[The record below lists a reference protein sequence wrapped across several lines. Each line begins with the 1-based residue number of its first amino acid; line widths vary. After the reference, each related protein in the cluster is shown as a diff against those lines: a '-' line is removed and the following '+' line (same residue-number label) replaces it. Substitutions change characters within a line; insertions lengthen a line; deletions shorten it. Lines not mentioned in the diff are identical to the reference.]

1 MELGLRETKKL
12 QTQRE
17 IWETAIRMFVER
29 DFDDVSVA
37 EIAAAVQVS
46 RKTVF
51 NYFATKEDIV
61 VSPMEAHVEDP
72 AVVVRE
78 RAPGETAVAALR
90 RDYLDL
96 LARRDASVG
105 LSDAPHVLAVMR
117 LILSTPTLT
126 TRAYAFHER
135 ARELLAR
142 ELAVQSGHDDVT
154 ARVAAAQI
162 VSTRAALAGENL
174 RRLLGGESSD
184 AVYPDAVADAERA
197 FDLLEHGLGD
207 YCARTEGAA

>member
-1 MELGLRETKKL
+1 MGLGLRETKKL
-12 QTQRE
+12 RTQRE
-17 IWETAIRMFVER
+17 IWEAAIRMFVER
-29 DFDDVSVA
+29 DFDNVSVA

-61 VSPMEAHVEDP
+61 LTPMEEHVADS

-90 RDYLDL
+90 RDYLDRL
-96 LARRDASVG
+96 TRRDASVG
-105 LSDAPHVLAVMR
+105 LSDAPHTLAVMR
-117 LILSTPTLT
+117 LILSTPALQV
-126 TRAYAFHER
+126 RAFSFHER
-135 ARELLAR
+135 AQELLTR
-142 ELAVQSGHDDVT
+142 ELAVQSGRDDVT

-162 VSTRAALAGENL
+162 VSTRAALTSENL
-174 RRLLGGESSD
+174 RRLLAGEPAD

-207 YCARTEGAA
+207 YCG